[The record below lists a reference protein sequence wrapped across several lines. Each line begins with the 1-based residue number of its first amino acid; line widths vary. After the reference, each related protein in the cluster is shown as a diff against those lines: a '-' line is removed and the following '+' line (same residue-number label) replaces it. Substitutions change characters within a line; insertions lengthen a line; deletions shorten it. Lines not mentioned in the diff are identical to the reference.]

1 MWIEGSLKGSLPQL
15 QIWTVEYCR
24 KTTFFPGPSEEKIL
38 RSKKSACG
46 AAGGEMALTVLG
58 LAGMSILGF
67 GEKVPIMMTDAT

>member
-1 MWIEGSLKGSLPQL
+1 M
-15 QIWTVEYCR
+15 VYCR
-24 KTTFFPGPSEEKIL
+24 KSTFFPGPSEEKIL